1 MSNFEEILAI
11 VLKHEGG
18 YVDHPDDPGGAT
30 NYGITHRTLGAY
42 LGRDV
47 TKRDVK
53 SVSMETVKAIYRQE
67 YWDKIQ
73 GDRLLNR
80 GVALVVFDYAVNSGV
95 SRAVRAL
102 QKATGT
108 TVDGVF
114 GSVTLRNANSTG
126 PGLIIDAITAERRSF
141 LRRLKTYKTFG
152 KGWERRVTDVYN
164 RAVGMNKG
172 RNLDLLPE
180 AKPATGK
187 AREADTALTKTTQ
200 GQAGIAAGVGG
211 VGSIGVVVSEAADKI
226 APLGEISTVFKV
238 VFAVLTIAGV
248 AIMLWPRIKPLL
260 EPKPKDA
267 PE

>member
-1 MSNFEEILAI
+1 MSNFDEILAVI
-11 VLKHEGG
+11 LKHEGG

-47 TKRDVK
+47 TKRDVRE
-53 SVSMETVKAIYRQE
+53 VSPETVKAIYQQE

-80 GVALVVFDYAVNSGV
+80 GVALVLFDYAVNSGV
-95 SRAVRAL
+95 SRAVLVL
-102 QKATGT
+102 QRIVGVTPDGT
-108 TVDGVF
+108 F
-114 GSVTLRNANSTG
+114 GSITLRNTNSTG
-126 PGLIIDAITAERRSF
+126 PGLIIDAITEERRGF

-152 KGWERRVTDVYN
+152 KGWEKRVTDVYN
-164 RAVGMNKG
+164 RAVALNKG
-172 RNLDLLPE
+172 RNLDPLP
-180 AKPATGK
+180 KPTVTTGK
-187 AREADTALTKTTQ
+187 AREKDVALTKTTQ
-200 GQAGIAAGVGG
+200 GQAGIVAGA
-211 VGSIGVVVSEAADKI
+211 GSAGAIITEAADKI
-226 APLGEISTVFKV
+226 APLGEISTIFKI

-248 AIMLWPRIKPLL
+248 VIMLWPRIKPLL